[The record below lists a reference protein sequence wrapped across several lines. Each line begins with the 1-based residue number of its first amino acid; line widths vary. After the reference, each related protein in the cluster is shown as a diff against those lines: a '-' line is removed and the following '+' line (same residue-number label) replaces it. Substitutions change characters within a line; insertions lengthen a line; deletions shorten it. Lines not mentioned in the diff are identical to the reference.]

1 MMLRGALMAL
11 AVALSTGAQAQQLD
25 SPESTLFIGLGANG
39 EVEVASTPFQGA
51 RPLDLGRASW
61 LDAAP
66 SRAVQAP
73 AAVATAAQ
81 GRALPLSSRDPSINT
96 AIKRA
101 AEQHGVDA
109 NLLHA
114 VIKVESNYRQR
125 AVSRAGAAGLMQLM
139 PATAKRFGVS
149 DRFNI
154 EQNISGGAAYLKWLA
169 QRFSGDL
176 DLMLAAYNAGEGAV
190 HKHGNRIPPYKETR
204 AYVSKVRAHY
214 VATGY

>member
-1 MMLRGALMAL
+1 M
-11 AVALSTGAQAQQLD
+11 
-25 SPESTLFIGLGANG
+25 
-39 EVEVASTPFQGA
+39 
-51 RPLDLGRASW
+51 RA
-61 LDAAP
+61 P
-66 SRAVQAP
+66 HAP
-73 AAVATAAQ
+73 AAVTKAAL
-81 GRALPLSSRDPSINT
+81 GRVVPLSSRDPSINS
-96 AIKRA
+96 AVERA
-101 AEQHGVDA
+101 AEKHGVDA

-125 AVSRAGAAGLMQLM
+125 AVSRVGAAGLMQLM

-190 HKHGNRIPPYKETR
+190 QKHGNRIPPYKETR

-214 VATGY
+214 VASGY